1 MSSWC
6 VTTRE
11 SQPNPLC
18 STATLTAPALPVPSP
33 TCSHDRVG
41 ASPLAS
47 PKEVSAHVSTR
58 AYEMMIIVD
67 GDEEDAMVDDVVSRV
82 ETWLTEGGSRLAST
96 EKWGKRKFAY
106 EINHKTEGHYVVVE
120 MVTEPRDM
128 EPLERSLRLAD
139 EIVRHKLIR
148 LPDHEA
154 ARRGLLEV
162 D

>member
-1 MSSWC
+1 M
-6 VTTRE
+6 
-11 SQPNPLC
+11 
-18 STATLTAPALPVPSP
+18 
-33 TCSHDRVG
+33 
-41 ASPLAS
+41 
-47 PKEVSAHVSTR
+47 STR

-67 GDEEDAMVDDVVSRV
+67 SDEDDAMVDDVVSRV

-128 EPLERSLRLAD
+128 EPLERTLRLAD

-162 D
+162 G